1 MNRDRRY
8 RRRNRV
14 GVVRRS
20 DIEPYTALRWVVTL
34 FKAAAVFLVVAV
46 IAEFIAGIRMDGWA
60 ALPIL
65 LGEVARTAVLAVVL
79 WGGGDLVRLLVDIGH
94 DIRAERVL
102 MTRLLHRVTP
112 GQEATGSRLETGPPL
127 LRGGRVRGSEAGPE
141 APAAD

>member
-14 GVVRRS
+14 GAVRRS
-20 DIEPYTALRWVVTL
+20 DIEPYTALRWVATL

-46 IAEFIAGIRMDGWA
+46 IAEFIAGIRLDGWA
-60 ALPIL
+60 AMPIL
-65 LGEVARTAVLAVVL
+65 LGEIARTGVFAVVL

-102 MTRLLHRVTP
+102 ITRLLHRV
-112 GQEATGSRLETGPPL
+112 PP
-127 LRGGRVRGSEAGPE
+127 GSEAAGPRPGVGPTVSRRESGRGYEPGPE
-141 APAAD
+141 AAAD